1 MHFKQLFD
9 TQDVILITQAE
20 TNSIL
25 SLSNIYNRFSIQDF
39 KIRTLIPC
47 FLRLE
52 GESGDSPGRAAEG
65 GAQQVTGTIQLRW
78 KTVAEVQAVQ
88 VILQRTRISPQGFY
102 SIVRTSQWMRIMK
115 LKKPCIFTRS

>member
-39 KIRTLIPC
+39 
-47 FLRLE
+47 
-52 GESGDSPGRAAEG
+52 
-65 GAQQVTGTIQLRW
+65 
-78 KTVAEVQAVQ
+78 
-88 VILQRTRISPQGFY
+88 
-102 SIVRTSQWMRIMK
+102 
-115 LKKPCIFTRS
+115 